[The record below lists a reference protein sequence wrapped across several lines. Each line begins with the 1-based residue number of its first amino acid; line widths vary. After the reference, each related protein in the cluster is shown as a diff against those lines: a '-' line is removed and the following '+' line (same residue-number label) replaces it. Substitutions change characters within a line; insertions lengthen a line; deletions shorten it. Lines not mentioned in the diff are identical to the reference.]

1 MPTQGVTAM
10 LCIAIIQKP
19 RVVNIRVHHSKFLF
33 YTLYMDIKLN
43 NKKTSTTSCNLQELA
58 QEMNLPEKGV
68 AVAINNQMIPR
79 AEWADTPIAEGA
91 DIVIIK
97 AACGG

>member
-1 MPTQGVTAM
+1 M
-10 LCIAIIQKP
+10 
-19 RVVNIRVHHSKFLF
+19 N
-33 YTLYMDIKLN
+33 IKLN
-43 NKKTSTTSCNLQELA
+43 NKTTSIASCNLQELA
-58 QEMNLPEKGV
+58 QEMNLPEKGI

-79 AEWADTPIAEGA
+79 SEWINTSIAEGA

>member
-1 MPTQGVTAM
+1 
-10 LCIAIIQKP
+10 
-19 RVVNIRVHHSKFLF
+19 
-33 YTLYMDIKLN
+33 MDIKLN
-43 NKKTSTTSCNLQELA
+43 NKKTSIASCTLQELA
-58 QEMNLPEKGV
+58 QEMSLPEKGI

-79 AEWADTPIAEGA
+79 TEWINTPITEGA

>member
-1 MPTQGVTAM
+1 MFTTRSFFF
-10 LCIAIIQKP
+10 I
-19 RVVNIRVHHSKFLF
+19 HHN
-33 YTLYMDIKLN
+33 MDIKLN

-79 AEWADTPIAEGA
+79 AEWADTPVTEGA